1 MTSYL
6 FIDAGCLRKVVRSI
20 SDRYVG
26 KNAVLEVD
34 WAALMDGG
42 AFCDKAFYYDAVPSR
57 ARDEANEDWLARI
70 EPRMAD
76 LRTIRAVDGYH
87 VPIGDLRGK
96 IERQKKVDVM
106 IAVDMLIH
114 TVRRN
119 MDRCVLVAG
128 DVDFQPL
135 LAALA
140 REGMRVGVWHPPE
153 ASEDFLGAADF
164 RMPLNLATIGRYL
177 KRPGGLPIYPNQ
189 RQDIRPKLTSEPIL
203 AWEDSG
209 RAYVV
214 REWPNG
220 WLAEQFDTAAAATSD
235 QLRDPDLRVI
245 LNSMVDLWAV
255 RLPASAAQYLP
266 SEKE

>member
-26 KNAVLEVD
+26 RNDLLEVD
-34 WAALMDGG
+34 WLSLRGSGAA
-42 AFCDKAFYYDAVPSR
+42 CEKAFYYDAVPSR
-57 ARDEANEDWLARI
+57 DRSEANEDWLARI
-70 EPRMAD
+70 EPRMAE
-76 LRTIRAVDGYH
+76 LRAIRAVDGYH

-96 IERQKKVDVM
+96 TARQKKVDVM

-119 MDRCVLVAG
+119 MDRCVLLAG

-135 LAALA
+135 LEALV

-164 RMPLNLATIGRYL
+164 RMPLNVATMGMFL
-177 KRPGGLPIYPNQ
+177 KRPGGMPIYPNS
-189 RQDIRPKLTSEPIL
+189 RNDVRPKLASDPVL
-203 AWEDSG
+203 AWEHSG

-214 REWPNG
+214 RKAPNG
-220 WLAEQFDTAAAATSD
+220 WLAEHFDPDASATSE
-235 QLRDPDLRVI
+235 QLRDPDLRVL
-245 LNSMVDLWAV
+245 LNWVVDFWDAE
-255 RLPASAAQYLP
+255 LPPQAGQYL
-266 SEKE
+266 SNE